1 MTACKGW
8 FTVTTIDKNIIR
20 AFKLHLI
27 LTDTWITFFDQE
39 TWSGE
44 KCSRNQDWIKFE
56 KVGNQ
61 KQSKKPHDHW
71 FVLQIK
77 DKSDDNCL
85 YKNFISRNDMA
96 LLPNFSLT
104 NKTNK
109 ILQNAISNFK
119 QCFKLLSSNF
129 KNSWLMELNF
139 CWSGKICDE
148 KHLYAFI
155 MTELVKW
162 RLRTAVYC
170 NSDNLMKK
178 LIKIW
183 WETRSK

>member
-1 MTACKGW
+1 M
-8 FTVTTIDKNIIR
+8 NN
-20 AFKLHLI
+20 L
-27 LTDTWITFFDQE
+27 FDQE
-39 TWSGE
+39 TWSGG
-44 KCSRNQDWIKFE
+44 KCTRNQDRIKFE
-56 KVGNQ
+56 KVGQNQ
-61 KQSKKPHDHW
+61 KKSEKPHDHW
-71 FVLQIK
+71 FVLQIT
-77 DKSDDNCL
+77 DRSDDSCL
-85 YKNFISRNDMA
+85 HKDFISRNDMA
-96 LLPNFSLT
+96 VLPNFSFT

-119 QCFKLLSSNF
+119 QCFKLLSSNWRIR
-129 KNSWLMELNF
+129 SWLMELNF

-170 NSDNLMKK
+170 NLDNLMKK

-183 WETRSK
+183 WDTRSK